1 MNVLQ
6 KIGKFEAIAL
16 LVMVSMNQ
24 IFLNSS
30 NIIIVG
36 TGTSGWINVI
46 IISIIALLFCLL
58 ICKLFKPFPT
68 KDIVDISEYL
78 GNKILKTIVGTLYI
92 LFFIFISA
100 IILRYLTNS
109 LKLIYFEKSPIVF
122 LLILF

>member
-16 LVMVSMNQ
+16 LIMVSMNQ

-30 NIIIVG
+30 NIIIVE
-36 TGTSGWINVI
+36 TGSSAWINVI
-46 IISIIALLFCLL
+46 VISIIALLFCLL

-78 GNKILKTIVGTLYI
+78 GNKILKTIIGTLYI
-92 LFFIFISA
+92 LFFMFISA

-122 LLILF
+122 C